1 MEYVNIDNVSFQQM
15 RICTTV
21 AELGSFTDAANAL
34 YISQPTISKQI
45 SSLERTLG
53 IVLFIRGK
61 NTAVRPTPAGKILFE
76 KWRDMFIDFTQ
87 TTLEA
92 AQTQACLKRPIVL
105 CTTPSANIDEILQP
119 LLREHRERFPEDI
132 VRVNLTSPENGV
144 ELILSGEADVMIC
157 NPYRKELYLSD
168 ELESDWLVRV
178 PWSVGMLKSNPLAK
192 RKTLAWSDLRQQ
204 KFIMPNSQPFITRL
218 NDYCAQAGFH
228 PKIAHITRFFSGLAI
243 NTQNDDE
250 CFLTD
255 RYMADYGKPG
265 YAYFDMPGRES
276 GLILVSRRNELDV
289 RVDRFLP
296 EIADFCA
303 KL

>member
-1 MEYVNIDNVSFQQM
+1 M

-157 NPYRKELYLSD
+157 NPYRKELYFSD

-178 PWSVGMLKSNPLAK
+178 PWSVGMLQSNPLAK
-192 RKTLAWSDLRQQ
+192 RKTLAWSDFRQQ

>member
-1 MEYVNIDNVSFQQM
+1 MEYVNIENVSFQQM
-15 RICTTV
+15 KICTTV

-45 SSLERTLG
+45 SNLERTLG

-76 KWRDMFIDFTQ
+76 KWHDMFVDFTQ
-87 TTLEA
+87 TMLEA
-92 AQTQACLKRPIVL
+92 AQTQACLKRPIII
-105 CTTPSANIDEILQP
+105 CTTPLANIDKVLQP
-119 LLREHRERFPEDI
+119 ILRKHRMAYPDDA

-144 ELILSGEADVMIC
+144 EQILSSEADIMIC

-168 ELESDWLVRV
+168 ELKSDWLVRE
-178 PWSVGMLKSNPLAK
+178 PWSVGMLKTNPLAK
-192 RKTLAWSDLRQQ
+192 RKSLAWSDLRQQ
-204 KFIMPNSQPFITRL
+204 KFIVPNSQYFITRL
-218 NDYCAQAGFH
+218 NDYCEQAGFR
-228 PKIAHITRFFSGLAI
+228 PKIAHVTRFFSGLAI

-255 RYMADYGKPG
+255 RYMADYGKEE

-276 GLILVSRRNELDV
+276 GLILTSRRNEFDI
-289 RVDRFLP
+289 RVERLLP

-303 KL
+303 SL